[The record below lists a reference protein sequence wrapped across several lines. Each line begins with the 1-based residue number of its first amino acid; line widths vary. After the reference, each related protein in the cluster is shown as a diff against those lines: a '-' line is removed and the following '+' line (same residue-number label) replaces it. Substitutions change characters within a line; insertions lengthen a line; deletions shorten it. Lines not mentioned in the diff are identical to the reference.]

1 MRIVFLGSG
10 NVATHLSQAL
20 NRSAQNEV
28 VQVYSPTAGNARTLA
43 EKLSCEDGQ
52 TQGRIHTCQHCSD
65 ISLVDV
71 NADLYICSVKD
82 AVQQSVWSSLKKH
95 FDNSGAD
102 VAEKIVVHT
111 AGALGMDGEGGL
123 ADYFPNCGVVY
134 PVQSFSKQR
143 SVDLSHTPFLVEAT
157 IPSTLEKLKA
167 LVATVS
173 DRCYDATTKQR
184 NALHPAA
191 VFASNF
197 ANHMYAIANRLM
209 EKNGLPF
216 EILIP
221 LIQETA
227 QKVMEVDPVAAQT
240 GPAVRGDEVV
250 MKKQMDGLMADGN
263 GVEFEIYGLVSQ
275 NIQKYRDEFQ
285 RES

>member
-1 MRIVFLGSG
+1 MKIVFLGSG

-20 NRSAQNEV
+20 NRSTLNEV
-28 VQVYSPTAGNARTLA
+28 VQVYSPTADNAKSLA
-43 EKLSCEDGQ
+43 EKLSCGYC
-52 TQGRIHTCQHCSD
+52 TD
-65 ISLVDV
+65 INDVDV
-71 NADLYICSVKD
+71 NADIYVCSVKD
-82 AVQQSVWSSLKKH
+82 SAQQQVWNELKRR
-95 FDNSGAD
+95 FVDSGID
-102 VAEKIVVHT
+102 VADRIVVHT
-111 AGALGMDGEGGL
+111 AGALAMDGEDGL
-123 ADYFPNCGVVY
+123 AAVFPNCGVVY

-143 SVDLSHTPFLVEAT
+143 SVDLSHTPFLIEST
-157 IPSTLEKLKA
+157 IPSTMEKLRDF
-167 LVATVS
+167 VATVS

-227 QKVMEVDPVAAQT
+227 QKVMEVTPVAAQT

-250 MKKQMDGLMADGN
+250 MRKQEKGLMADDRDA
-263 GVEFEIYGLVSQ
+263 ELEIYRLVSQ

>member
-1 MRIVFLGSG
+1 MKIVFLGSG

-20 NRSAQNEV
+20 NHSMSDEV
-28 VQVYSPTAGNARTLA
+28 VQVYSPTAENAESLA
-43 EKLSCEDGQ
+43 ELLSCGYC
-52 TQGRIHTCQHCSD
+52 TD
-65 ISLVDV
+65 INDVDE
-71 NADLYICSVKD
+71 NADIYICSVKD
-82 AVQQSVWSSLKKH
+82 SVQRQVWLALKKH
-95 FDNSGAD
+95 FNDSN
-102 VAEKIVVHT
+102 VTLAEKIVVHT
-111 AGALGMDGEGGL
+111 AGALAMDGEDGL
-123 ADYFPNCGVVY
+123 SSVFPNCGVVY

-143 SVDLSHTPFLVEAT
+143 SVDLSHTPFLIEAT
-157 IPSTLEKLKA
+157 IPSTLEKLRR

-173 DRCYDATTKQR
+173 DRCYDATTRQR

-216 EILIP
+216 DILIP

-227 QKVMEVDPVAAQT
+227 QKVMEVTPVAAQT
-240 GPAVRGDEVV
+240 GPAVRGDEAV
-250 MKKQMDGLMADGN
+250 MSKQEKGLNEDGN
-263 GVEFEIYGLVSQ
+263 ETELKIYRLVSQ

-285 RES
+285 RKS

>member
-1 MRIVFLGSG
+1 MKIVFLGSG

-20 NRSAQNEV
+20 THSLSNEV
-28 VQVYSPTAGNARTLA
+28 VQVYSPTAENAKSLA
-43 EKLSCEDGQ
+43 EILSCGYC
-52 TQGRIHTCQHCSD
+52 TD
-65 ISLVDV
+65 INEVDV
-71 NADLYICSVKD
+71 NADIYVCSVKD
-82 AVQQSVWSSLKKH
+82 SVQQNVWRALKSH
-95 FDNSGAD
+95 FVGSGVNVAD
-102 VAEKIVVHT
+102 KIVVHT
-111 AGALGMDGEGGL
+111 AGALAMDGENGL
-123 ADYFPNCGVVY
+123 SEFFPNCGVVY

-143 SVDLSHTPFLVEAT
+143 AVDLSHTPFLIEAT
-157 IPSTLEKLKA
+157 IPSTLEKLRS

-227 QKVMEVDPVAAQT
+227 QKVTEVHPVAAQT

-250 MKKQMDGLMADGN
+250 MSKQEKGLTADGY
-263 GVEFEIYGLVSQ
+263 ETELEIYRLVSK
-275 NIQKYRDEFQ
+275 NIQTYRDEFQ

>member
-1 MRIVFLGSG
+1 MKIVFLGSG

-20 NRSAQNEV
+20 NNSLSNEV
-28 VQVYSPTAGNARTLA
+28 VQVYSPTAENAKSLA
-43 EKLSCEDGQ
+43 EILSCGYC
-52 TQGRIHTCQHCSD
+52 TD
-65 ISLVDV
+65 INEVDV
-71 NADLYICSVKD
+71 NADIYVCSVKD
-82 AVQQSVWSSLKKH
+82 SVQQNVWRALKSH
-95 FDNSGAD
+95 FVGSGVNVAD
-102 VAEKIVVHT
+102 KIVVHT
-111 AGALGMDGEGGL
+111 AGALAMDGENGL
-123 ADYFPNCGVVY
+123 LEFFPNCGVVY

-143 SVDLSHTPFLVEAT
+143 AVDLSHTPFLIEAT
-157 IPSTLEKLKA
+157 IPSTLERLRN

-227 QKVMEVDPVAAQT
+227 QKVTEVHPVAAQT

-250 MKKQMDGLMADGN
+250 MSKQEKGLTADGY
-263 GVEFEIYGLVSQ
+263 ETELEIYRLVSK
-275 NIQKYRDEFQ
+275 NIQTYRDEFQ

>member
-1 MRIVFLGSG
+1 MKIVFLGSG

-20 NRSAQNEV
+20 NNSVSNEV
-28 VQVYSPTAGNARTLA
+28 VQVYSPTAENAKSLA
-43 EKLSCEDGQ
+43 EILSCGYC
-52 TQGRIHTCQHCSD
+52 TD
-65 ISLVDV
+65 INEIDV
-71 NADLYICSVKD
+71 NADIYVCSVKD
-82 AVQQSVWSSLKKH
+82 SVQQNVWRALKSH
-95 FDNSGAD
+95 FVGSGVNVAD
-102 VAEKIVVHT
+102 KIVVHT
-111 AGALGMDGEGGL
+111 AGALAMDGENGL
-123 ADYFPNCGVVY
+123 SEFFPNCGVVY

-143 SVDLSHTPFLVEAT
+143 AVDLSHTPFLIEAT
-157 IPSTLEKLKA
+157 IPSTLERLRN

-227 QKVMEVDPVAAQT
+227 KKVTEVHPVAAQT

-250 MKKQMDGLMADGN
+250 MSKQEKGLTADGY
-263 GVEFEIYGLVSQ
+263 ETELEIYRLVSK
-275 NIQKYRDEFQ
+275 NIQTYRDEFQ

>member
-1 MRIVFLGSG
+1 MKIVFLGSG

-20 NRSAQNEV
+20 NRSTLNEV
-28 VQVYSPTAGNARTLA
+28 VQVYSPTAENARSLA
-43 EKLSCEDGQ
+43 GKLSCGYC
-52 TQGRIHTCQHCSD
+52 TD
-65 ISLVDV
+65 INDVDV
-71 NADLYICSVKD
+71 NAEIYVCSVKD
-82 AVQQSVWSSLKKH
+82 SVQQQVWMELKRR
-95 FDNSGAD
+95 FVDSGID
-102 VAEKIVVHT
+102 VADRIVVHT
-111 AGALGMDGEGGL
+111 AGALAMDGEDGL
-123 ADYFPNCGVVY
+123 SSVFSNCGVVY

-143 SVDLSHTPFLVEAT
+143 AVDLSHTPFLIEAT
-157 IPSTLEKLKA
+157 IPSTLEKLRE

-227 QKVMEVDPVAAQT
+227 QKVMEVTPVAAQT

-250 MKKQMDGLMADGN
+250 MRKQKNGLMADGN
-263 GVEFEIYGLVSQ
+263 DIELEIYRLVSQ
-275 NIQKYRDEFQ
+275 NIQAYRDEFQ

>member
-1 MRIVFLGSG
+1 MKIVFLGSG

-20 NRSAQNEV
+20 NHSMSDEV
-28 VQVYSPTAGNARTLA
+28 VQVYSPTAENAKTLA
-43 EKLSCEDGQ
+43 ELMPCGYC
-52 TQGRIHTCQHCSD
+52 TD
-65 ISLVDV
+65 INEVDV
-71 NADLYICSVKD
+71 NADIYICSVKD
-82 AVQQSVWSSLKKH
+82 SAQRQVWLALKKH
-95 FDNSGAD
+95 FNESD
-102 VAEKIVVHT
+102 VNLAEKIVVHT
-111 AGALGMDGEGGL
+111 AGALAMDGEDGL
-123 ADYFPNCGVVY
+123 SSVFPNCGVVY

-143 SVDLSHTPFLVEAT
+143 SVDLSHTPFLIEAT
-157 IPSTLEKLKA
+157 IPSTLEKLRR

-173 DRCYDATTKQR
+173 DRCYDATTRQR

-197 ANHMYAIANRLM
+197 ANHMYAIAHRLM

-227 QKVMEVDPVAAQT
+227 QKVTEVTPVAAQT
-240 GPAVRGDEVV
+240 GPAVRGDEAV
-250 MKKQMDGLMADGN
+250 MSKQEKGLKENGN
-263 GVEFEIYGLVSQ
+263 ETELEIYRLVSK

-285 RES
+285 RKS

>member
-1 MRIVFLGSG
+1 MKIVFLGSG

-20 NRSAQNEV
+20 NHSMSDEV
-28 VQVYSPTAGNARTLA
+28 VQVYSPTAENAESLA
-43 EKLSCEDGQ
+43 ELLSCGYC
-52 TQGRIHTCQHCSD
+52 TD
-65 ISLVDV
+65 INDVDV
-71 NADLYICSVKD
+71 NADIYICSVKD
-82 AVQQSVWSSLKKH
+82 SVQRQVWLALKKH
-95 FDNSGAD
+95 FNDSN
-102 VAEKIVVHT
+102 VTLAEKIVVHT
-111 AGALGMDGEGGL
+111 AGALAMDGEDGL
-123 ADYFPNCGVVY
+123 SSVFPNCGVVY

-143 SVDLSHTPFLVEAT
+143 SVDLSHTPFLIEAT
-157 IPSTLEKLKA
+157 IPSTLEKLRR

-173 DRCYDATTKQR
+173 DRCYDATTRQR

-216 EILIP
+216 DILIP

-227 QKVMEVDPVAAQT
+227 QKVMEVTPVAAQT
-240 GPAVRGDEVV
+240 GPAVRGDEAV
-250 MKKQMDGLMADGN
+250 MSKQEKGLNEDGN
-263 GVEFEIYGLVSQ
+263 ETELEIYRLISQ

-285 RES
+285 RKS

>member
-1 MRIVFLGSG
+1 MKIVFLGSG

-20 NRSAQNEV
+20 NHSMSDDV
-28 VQVYSPTAGNARTLA
+28 VQVYSPTAENAKSLA
-43 EKLSCEDGQ
+43 ELLSCGYC
-52 TQGRIHTCQHCSD
+52 TD
-65 ISLVDV
+65 INDVDV
-71 NADLYICSVKD
+71 NADIYICSVKD
-82 AVQQSVWSSLKKH
+82 SAQRQVWLALKKH
-95 FDNSGAD
+95 FNESDVNLAD
-102 VAEKIVVHT
+102 KIVVHT
-111 AGALGMDGEGGL
+111 AGALAMDGEDGL
-123 ADYFPNCGVVY
+123 SGVFPNCGVVY

-143 SVDLSHTPFLVEAT
+143 SVNLSHTPFLIEAT
-157 IPSTLEKLKA
+157 IPSTLEKLRR

-173 DRCYDATTKQR
+173 DRCYEATTRQR

-197 ANHMYAIANRLM
+197 ANHMYAIAHRLM

-227 QKVMEVDPVAAQT
+227 QKVTEVTPVAAQT

-250 MKKQMDGLMADGN
+250 MSKQEKGLNEDGN
-263 GVEFEIYGLVSQ
+263 ETELEIYRLVSQ

-285 RES
+285 RKS

>member
-1 MRIVFLGSG
+1 MKIVFLGSG

-20 NRSAQNEV
+20 NHSELNEM
-28 VQVYSPTAGNARTLA
+28 VQVYSPTADNARTLA
-43 EKLSCEDGQ
+43 EKLSCGYC
-52 TQGRIHTCQHCSD
+52 TD
-65 ISLVDV
+65 IKDVDV
-71 NADLYICSVKD
+71 DADIYVCSVKD
-82 AVQQSVWSSLKKH
+82 SVQLSVWKALKKH
-95 FDNSGAD
+95 FVDSNINVAD
-102 VAEKIVVHT
+102 KIVVHT
-111 AGALGMDGEGGL
+111 AGALAMDGEDGL
-123 ADYFPNCGVVY
+123 SSVFPNCGVVY

-143 SVDLSHTPFLVEAT
+143 AVDLSHTPFLIEAT
-157 IPSTLEKLKA
+157 IPSTLEKLRA
-167 LVATVS
+167 FVATVS
-173 DRCYDATTKQR
+173 DRCYEASTKQR

-227 QKVMEVDPVAAQT
+227 QKVMEVHPVAAQT

-250 MKKQMDGLMADGN
+250 MNKQEKGLMADGN
-263 GVEFEIYGLVSQ
+263 DIELEIYRLVSQ
-275 NIQKYRDEFQ
+275 NIQTYRDEFQ

>member
-1 MRIVFLGSG
+1 MKIVFLGSG

-20 NRSAQNEV
+20 NHSELNEM
-28 VQVYSPTAGNARTLA
+28 VQVYSPTAENAKSLA
-43 EKLSCEDGQ
+43 EKLSCGYC
-52 TQGRIHTCQHCSD
+52 TD
-65 ISLVDV
+65 IKDVDV
-71 NADLYICSVKD
+71 DADIYVCSVKD
-82 AVQQSVWSSLKKH
+82 SVQLSVWKALKKH
-95 FDNSGAD
+95 FVDSNINVAD
-102 VAEKIVVHT
+102 KIVVHT
-111 AGALGMDGEGGL
+111 AGALAMDGEDGL
-123 ADYFPNCGVVY
+123 SSVFPNCGVVY

-143 SVDLSHTPFLVEAT
+143 AVDLSHTPFLIEAT
-157 IPSTLEKLKA
+157 IPSTLEKLRA
-167 LVATVS
+167 FVATVS
-173 DRCYDATTKQR
+173 DRCYEASTKQR

-227 QKVMEVDPVAAQT
+227 QKVMEVHPVAAQT

-250 MKKQMDGLMADGN
+250 MNKQEKGLMADGN
-263 GVEFEIYGLVSQ
+263 DIELEIYRLVSQ
-275 NIQKYRDEFQ
+275 NIQTYRDEFQ

>member
-1 MRIVFLGSG
+1 MKIVFLGSG

-20 NRSAQNEV
+20 NRSTLNEV
-28 VQVYSPTAGNARTLA
+28 VQVYSPTADNAKSLA
-43 EKLSCEDGQ
+43 EKLSCGYC
-52 TQGRIHTCQHCSD
+52 TD
-65 ISLVDV
+65 IKDVDV
-71 NADLYICSVKD
+71 NADIYVCSVKD
-82 AVQQSVWSSLKKH
+82 SVQQQVWNELKCR
-95 FDNSGAD
+95 FVDSGID
-102 VAEKIVVHT
+102 VADRIVVHT
-111 AGALGMDGEGGL
+111 AGALAMDGEDGL
-123 ADYFPNCGVVY
+123 AAVFPNCGVVY

-143 SVDLSHTPFLVEAT
+143 SVDLSHTPFLIEAT
-157 IPSTLEKLKA
+157 IPSTLEKLRDF
-167 LVATVS
+167 VATVS

-227 QKVMEVDPVAAQT
+227 QKVMEVNPVAAQT

-250 MKKQMDGLMADGN
+250 MRKQEKGLMADDRDA
-263 GVEFEIYGLVSQ
+263 ELEIYRLVSQ

>member
-1 MRIVFLGSG
+1 MKIVFLGSG

-20 NRSAQNEV
+20 NHSMSDDV
-28 VQVYSPTAGNARTLA
+28 VQVYSPTAENAKSLA
-43 EKLSCEDGQ
+43 ELLSCGYC
-52 TQGRIHTCQHCSD
+52 TD
-65 ISLVDV
+65 INDVDV
-71 NADLYICSVKD
+71 NADIYICSVKD
-82 AVQQSVWSSLKKH
+82 SVQRQVWLALKKH
-95 FDNSGAD
+95 FNDSN
-102 VAEKIVVHT
+102 VTLAEKIVVHT
-111 AGALGMDGEGGL
+111 AGALAMDGEDGL
-123 ADYFPNCGVVY
+123 SGVFPNCGVVY

-143 SVDLSHTPFLVEAT
+143 SVNLSHTPFLIEAT
-157 IPSTLEKLKA
+157 IPSTLEKLRR

-173 DRCYDATTKQR
+173 DRCYEATTRQR

-197 ANHMYAIANRLM
+197 ANHMYAIAHRLM

-227 QKVMEVDPVAAQT
+227 QKVTEVTPVAAQT
-240 GPAVRGDEVV
+240 GPAVRGDEAV
-250 MKKQMDGLMADGN
+250 MSKQEKGLNEDGN
-263 GVEFEIYGLVSQ
+263 ETELEIYRLVSQ

-285 RES
+285 RKS

>member
-1 MRIVFLGSG
+1 MKIVFLGSG

-20 NRSAQNEV
+20 NRSMLNEV
-28 VQVYSPTAGNARTLA
+28 VQVYSPTAVNAKSLA
-43 EKLSCEDGQ
+43 EKLSCAYC
-52 TQGRIHTCQHCSD
+52 TD
-65 ISLVDV
+65 INEVDV
-71 NADLYICSVKD
+71 DADIYICCVKD
-82 AVQQSVWSSLKKH
+82 SVQRQVWLALKKH
-95 FDNSGAD
+95 FIDSD
-102 VAEKIVVHT
+102 VNLTEKIVVHT
-111 AGALGMDGEGGL
+111 AGALAMDGDDGL
-123 ADYFPNCGVVY
+123 SNVFPNCGVVY

-143 SVDLSHTPFLVEAT
+143 EVELSHTPFLIEAT
-157 IPSTLEKLKA
+157 IPSTLEKLRC

-227 QKVMEVDPVAAQT
+227 QKVMEVHPVAAQT

-250 MKKQMDGLMADGN
+250 MSKQEKGLMAGGD
-263 GVEFEIYGLVSQ
+263 ETELEIYRLVSR
-275 NIQKYRDEFQ
+275 NIQRYRDEFQ
-285 RES
+285 REPK

>member
-1 MRIVFLGSG
+1 MKIVFLGSG

-20 NRSAQNEV
+20 NHSELNEM
-28 VQVYSPTAGNARTLA
+28 VQVYSPTADNARTLA
-43 EKLSCEDGQ
+43 EKLSCGYC
-52 TQGRIHTCQHCSD
+52 TD
-65 ISLVDV
+65 IKDVDV
-71 NADLYICSVKD
+71 DADIYVCSVKD
-82 AVQQSVWSSLKKH
+82 SVQLSVWKALKKH
-95 FDNSGAD
+95 FVDSNINVAD
-102 VAEKIVVHT
+102 KIVVHT
-111 AGALGMDGEGGL
+111 AGALAMDGEDGL
-123 ADYFPNCGVVY
+123 SSVFPNCGVVY

-143 SVDLSHTPFLVEAT
+143 AVDLSHTPFLIEAT
-157 IPSTLEKLKA
+157 IPSTLEKLRA
-167 LVATVS
+167 FVATVS
-173 DRCYDATTKQR
+173 DRCYDASTKQR

-227 QKVMEVDPVAAQT
+227 QKVMEVHPVAAQT

-250 MKKQMDGLMADGN
+250 MNKQEKGLMADGN
-263 GVEFEIYGLVSQ
+263 EIELEIYRLVSQ
-275 NIQKYRDEFQ
+275 NIQTYRDEFQ

>member
-1 MRIVFLGSG
+1 M
-10 NVATHLSQAL
+10 ATHLSQAL
-20 NRSAQNEV
+20 NHSMSNEV
-28 VQVYSPTAGNARTLA
+28 VQVYSPTAENAKTLA
-43 EKLSCEDGQ
+43 GILSCGYCTDINEVDG
-52 TQGRIHTCQHCSD
+52 SAD
-65 ISLVDV
+65 IYV
-71 NADLYICSVKD
+71 CSVKD
-82 AVQQSVWSSLKKH
+82 SVQQNVWRALKNH
-95 FDNSGAD
+95 FVESDINVAD
-102 VAEKIVVHT
+102 KIVVHT
-111 AGALGMDGEGGL
+111 AGALAMDGENGL
-123 ADYFPNCGVVY
+123 SEFFPNCGVVY

-143 SVDLSHTPFLVEAT
+143 AVDLSHTPFLIEAT
-157 IPSTLEKLKA
+157 IPSTLEKLRS

-227 QKVMEVDPVAAQT
+227 QKVTEVHPVAAQT

-250 MKKQMDGLMADGN
+250 MSKQEKGLTADGYDT
-263 GVEFEIYGLVSQ
+263 ELEIYRLVSK
-275 NIQKYRDEFQ
+275 NIQTYRDEFQ

>member
-1 MRIVFLGSG
+1 MKTMKIVFLGSG

-20 NRSAQNEV
+20 NNSVSNEV
-28 VQVYSPTAGNARTLA
+28 VQVYSPTVENAQSLA
-43 EKLSCEDGQ
+43 EILSCGYC
-52 TQGRIHTCQHCSD
+52 TD
-65 ISLVDV
+65 INEVDV
-71 NADLYICSVKD
+71 NADIYVCSVKD
-82 AVQQSVWSSLKKH
+82 SVQQNVWRALKNH
-95 FDNSGAD
+95 FVGSGINVAD
-102 VAEKIVVHT
+102 KIVVHT
-111 AGALGMDGEGGL
+111 AGALAMDGENGL
-123 ADYFPNCGVVY
+123 SEFFPNCGVVY

-143 SVDLSHTPFLVEAT
+143 AVDLSHTPFLIEAT
-157 IPSTLEKLKA
+157 IPSTLEKLRN

-227 QKVMEVDPVAAQT
+227 QKVTEVHPVAAQT
-240 GPAVRGDEVV
+240 GPAVRGDEEV
-250 MKKQMDGLMADGN
+250 MSKQEKGLTADGYDT
-263 GVEFEIYGLVSQ
+263 ELEIYRLVSK
-275 NIQKYRDEFQ
+275 NIQTYRDEFQ

>member
-1 MRIVFLGSG
+1 MKIVFLGSG

-20 NRSAQNEV
+20 NHSLSNEV
-28 VQVYSPTAGNARTLA
+28 VQVYSPTAENAKSLA
-43 EKLSCEDGQ
+43 EILSCGYC
-52 TQGRIHTCQHCSD
+52 TD
-65 ISLVDV
+65 INEVDV
-71 NADLYICSVKD
+71 NADIYVCSVKD
-82 AVQQSVWSSLKKH
+82 SVQQNVWRALKCH
-95 FDNSGAD
+95 FDGSGVNVAD
-102 VAEKIVVHT
+102 KIVVHT
-111 AGALGMDGEGGL
+111 AGALAMDGENGL
-123 ADYFPNCGVVY
+123 SEFFPNCGVVY

-143 SVDLSHTPFLVEAT
+143 AVDLSHTPFLIEAT
-157 IPSTLEKLKA
+157 IPSTLEKLRN

-227 QKVMEVDPVAAQT
+227 QKVTEVHPVAAQT

-250 MKKQMDGLMADGN
+250 MSKQEKGLTADGY
-263 GVEFEIYGLVSQ
+263 ETELEIYRLVSK
-275 NIQKYRDEFQ
+275 NIQTYRDEFQ

>member
-1 MRIVFLGSG
+1 MKIVFLGSG

-20 NRSAQNEV
+20 NHSMSDDV
-28 VQVYSPTAGNARTLA
+28 VQVYSPTAENAKSLA
-43 EKLSCEDGQ
+43 ELLSCGYC
-52 TQGRIHTCQHCSD
+52 TD
-65 ISLVDV
+65 INDVDV
-71 NADLYICSVKD
+71 NADIYICSVKD
-82 AVQQSVWSSLKKH
+82 SAQRQVWLALKKH
-95 FDNSGAD
+95 FNDSN
-102 VAEKIVVHT
+102 VTLAEKIVVHT
-111 AGALGMDGEGGL
+111 AGALAMDGEDGL
-123 ADYFPNCGVVY
+123 SGVFPNCGVVY

-143 SVDLSHTPFLVEAT
+143 AVDLSHTPFLIEAT
-157 IPSTLEKLKA
+157 IPSTLEKLRR

-173 DRCYDATTKQR
+173 DRCYEATTRQR

-197 ANHMYAIANRLM
+197 ANHMYAIAHRLM

-227 QKVMEVDPVAAQT
+227 QKVTEVTPVAAQT
-240 GPAVRGDEVV
+240 GPAVRGDEAV
-250 MKKQMDGLMADGN
+250 MSKQEKGLNEDGN
-263 GVEFEIYGLVSQ
+263 ETELEIYRLVSQ

-285 RES
+285 RKS

>member
-1 MRIVFLGSG
+1 MKIVFLGSG

-20 NRSAQNEV
+20 NKSTLNEV
-28 VQVYSPTAGNARTLA
+28 VQVYSPTADNAKSLA
-43 EKLSCEDGQ
+43 EKLSCGYC
-52 TQGRIHTCQHCSD
+52 TD
-65 ISLVDV
+65 IKDVDV
-71 NADLYICSVKD
+71 NADIYVCSVKD
-82 AVQQSVWSSLKKH
+82 SVQQQVWMELKRR
-95 FDNSGAD
+95 FVDSGID
-102 VAEKIVVHT
+102 VADRIVVHT
-111 AGALGMDGEGGL
+111 AGALAVDGEDGL
-123 ADYFPNCGVVY
+123 ASVFSNCGVVY

-143 SVDLSHTPFLVEAT
+143 AVDLSHTPFLIEAT
-157 IPSTLEKLKA
+157 IPSTLEKLRDF
-167 LVATVS
+167 VATVS

-216 EILIP
+216 EILVP

-227 QKVMEVDPVAAQT
+227 QKVMEVNPVAAQT

-250 MKKQMDGLMADGN
+250 MRKQEKGLMAEGR
-263 GVEFEIYGLVSQ
+263 EAELEIYRLVSQ

>member
-1 MRIVFLGSG
+1 MKIVFLGSG

-20 NRSAQNEV
+20 NNSVSNEV
-28 VQVYSPTAGNARTLA
+28 VQVYSPTVENAQSLA
-43 EKLSCEDGQ
+43 EILSCGYC
-52 TQGRIHTCQHCSD
+52 TD
-65 ISLVDV
+65 INEVDV
-71 NADLYICSVKD
+71 NADIYVCSVKD
-82 AVQQSVWSSLKKH
+82 SVQQNVWRALKNH
-95 FDNSGAD
+95 FVGSGINVAD
-102 VAEKIVVHT
+102 KIVVHT
-111 AGALGMDGEGGL
+111 AGALAMDGENGL
-123 ADYFPNCGVVY
+123 SEFFPNCGVVY

-143 SVDLSHTPFLVEAT
+143 AVDLSHTPFLIEAT
-157 IPSTLEKLKA
+157 IPSTLEKLRN

-227 QKVMEVDPVAAQT
+227 QKVTEVHPVAAQT
-240 GPAVRGDEVV
+240 GPAVRGDEEV
-250 MKKQMDGLMADGN
+250 MSKQEKGLTADGYDT
-263 GVEFEIYGLVSQ
+263 ELEIYRLVSK
-275 NIQKYRDEFQ
+275 NIQTYRDEFQ

>member
-1 MRIVFLGSG
+1 MKIVFLGSG

-20 NRSAQNEV
+20 NHSMSDDV
-28 VQVYSPTAGNARTLA
+28 VQVYSPTAENAKSLA
-43 EKLSCEDGQ
+43 ELLSCGYC
-52 TQGRIHTCQHCSD
+52 TD
-65 ISLVDV
+65 INDVDV
-71 NADLYICSVKD
+71 NADIYICSVKD
-82 AVQQSVWSSLKKH
+82 SAQRQVWLALKKH
-95 FDNSGAD
+95 FNDSN
-102 VAEKIVVHT
+102 VTLAEKIVVHT
-111 AGALGMDGEGGL
+111 AGALAMDGEDGL
-123 ADYFPNCGVVY
+123 SGVFPNCGVVY

-143 SVDLSHTPFLVEAT
+143 SVNLSHTPFLIEAT
-157 IPSTLEKLKA
+157 IPSTLEKLRR

-173 DRCYDATTKQR
+173 DRCYEATTRQR

-197 ANHMYAIANRLM
+197 ANHMYAIAHRLM

-227 QKVMEVDPVAAQT
+227 QKVTEVTPVAAQT
-240 GPAVRGDEVV
+240 GPAVRGDEAV
-250 MKKQMDGLMADGN
+250 MSKQEKGLNEDGN
-263 GVEFEIYGLVSQ
+263 ETELEIYRLVSQ

-285 RES
+285 RKS

>member
-1 MRIVFLGSG
+1 MKIVFLGSG

-20 NRSAQNEV
+20 NHSMSNEV
-28 VQVYSPTAGNARTLA
+28 VQVYSPTAENAKSLA
-43 EKLSCEDGQ
+43 GILSCGYCTDINEVDG
-52 TQGRIHTCQHCSD
+52 SAD
-65 ISLVDV
+65 IYV
-71 NADLYICSVKD
+71 CSVKD
-82 AVQQSVWSSLKKH
+82 SVQQNVWRALKCH
-95 FDNSGAD
+95 FVESGVNVAD
-102 VAEKIVVHT
+102 KIVVHT
-111 AGALGMDGEGGL
+111 AGALAMDGENGL
-123 ADYFPNCGVVY
+123 SEFFPNCGVVY

-143 SVDLSHTPFLVEAT
+143 AVDLSHTPFLIEAT
-157 IPSTLEKLKA
+157 IPSTLEKLRN

-227 QKVMEVDPVAAQT
+227 QKVTEVHPVAAQT

-250 MKKQMDGLMADGN
+250 MSKQEKGLTADGYDT
-263 GVEFEIYGLVSQ
+263 ELEIYRFVSK
-275 NIQKYRDEFQ
+275 NIQTYRDEFQ

>member
-1 MRIVFLGSG
+1 MKIVFLGSG

-20 NRSAQNEV
+20 NNSLSNEV
-28 VQVYSPTAGNARTLA
+28 VQVYSPTAENAKSLA
-43 EKLSCEDGQ
+43 EILSCGYC
-52 TQGRIHTCQHCSD
+52 TD
-65 ISLVDV
+65 INEVDV
-71 NADLYICSVKD
+71 NADIYVCSVKD
-82 AVQQSVWSSLKKH
+82 SVQQNVWRALKSH
-95 FDNSGAD
+95 FVGSGVNVAD
-102 VAEKIVVHT
+102 KIVVHT
-111 AGALGMDGEGGL
+111 AGALAMDGENGL
-123 ADYFPNCGVVY
+123 LEFFPNCGVVY

-143 SVDLSHTPFLVEAT
+143 AVDLSHTPFLIEAT
-157 IPSTLEKLKA
+157 IPLTLEKLRN

-227 QKVMEVDPVAAQT
+227 QKVTEVHPVAAQT

-250 MKKQMDGLMADGN
+250 MSKQEKGLTADGY
-263 GVEFEIYGLVSQ
+263 ETELEIYRLVSK
-275 NIQKYRDEFQ
+275 NIQTYRDEFQ

>member
-1 MRIVFLGSG
+1 MKIVFLGSG

-20 NRSAQNEV
+20 NRSMSDEV
-28 VQVYSPTAGNARTLA
+28 VQVYSPTAENAKSLA
-43 EKLSCEDGQ
+43 DILSCGYC
-52 TQGRIHTCQHCSD
+52 TD
-65 ISLVDV
+65 INEVDV
-71 NADLYICSVKD
+71 NADIYVCSVKD
-82 AVQQSVWSSLKKH
+82 SAQQHVWQALRAHFVQSGISL
-95 FDNSGAD
+95 AD
-102 VAEKIVVHT
+102 KIVVHT
-111 AGALGMDGEGGL
+111 AGALAMDGEDGL
-123 ADYFPNCGVVY
+123 SGVFPNCGVVY

-143 SVDLSHTPFLVEAT
+143 AVDLSHTPFLIEAA
-157 IPSTLEKLKA
+157 IPSTLEKLRK

-173 DRCYDATTKQR
+173 DRCYDATTRQR

-197 ANHMYAIANRLM
+197 ANHMYAIAHRLM

-227 QKVMEVDPVAAQT
+227 HKVMEVSPVAAQT
-240 GPAVRGDEVV
+240 GPAVRGDEEV
-250 MKKQMDGLMADGN
+250 MSKQEKKLMEDGSE
-263 GVEFEIYGLVSQ
+263 VELEIYRIVSR

-285 RES
+285 GKSK

>member
-1 MRIVFLGSG
+1 MKIVFLGSG

-20 NRSAQNEV
+20 NHSMSDEV
-28 VQVYSPTAGNARTLA
+28 VQVYSPTAENAKSLA
-43 EKLSCEDGQ
+43 ELMPCGYC
-52 TQGRIHTCQHCSD
+52 TD
-65 ISLVDV
+65 INEVDV
-71 NADLYICSVKD
+71 NADIYICSVKD
-82 AVQQSVWSSLKKH
+82 SAQRQVWLALKKH
-95 FDNSGAD
+95 FNESD
-102 VAEKIVVHT
+102 VNLVEKIVVHT
-111 AGALGMDGEGGL
+111 AGALAMDGEDGL
-123 ADYFPNCGVVY
+123 SSVFPNCGVVY

-143 SVDLSHTPFLVEAT
+143 SVDLSHTPFLIEAT
-157 IPSTLEKLKA
+157 IPSTLEKLRN

-197 ANHMYAIANRLM
+197 ANHMYAIAHRLM

-227 QKVMEVDPVAAQT
+227 QKVTEVHPVAAQT

-250 MKKQMDGLMADGN
+250 MSKQEKGLTADGY
-263 GVEFEIYGLVSQ
+263 ETELEIYRLVSK
-275 NIQKYRDEFQ
+275 NIQTYRDEFQ

>member
-1 MRIVFLGSG
+1 M
-10 NVATHLSQAL
+10 ATHLSQAL
-20 NRSAQNEV
+20 NNSLSNEV
-28 VQVYSPTAGNARTLA
+28 VQVYSPTAENAKSLA
-43 EKLSCEDGQ
+43 EILSCGYC
-52 TQGRIHTCQHCSD
+52 TD
-65 ISLVDV
+65 INEVDV
-71 NADLYICSVKD
+71 NADIYVCSVKD
-82 AVQQSVWSSLKKH
+82 SVQQNVWRALKSH
-95 FDNSGAD
+95 FVGSGVNVAD
-102 VAEKIVVHT
+102 KIVVHT
-111 AGALGMDGEGGL
+111 AGALAMDGENGL
-123 ADYFPNCGVVY
+123 LEFFPNCGVVY

-143 SVDLSHTPFLVEAT
+143 AVDLSHTPFLIEAT
-157 IPSTLEKLKA
+157 IPSTLEKLRN

-227 QKVMEVDPVAAQT
+227 QKVTEVHPVAAQT

-250 MKKQMDGLMADGN
+250 MSKQEKGLTADGY
-263 GVEFEIYGLVSQ
+263 ETELEIYRLVSK
-275 NIQKYRDEFQ
+275 NIQTYRDEFQ

>member
-1 MRIVFLGSG
+1 MKIVFLGSG

-20 NRSAQNEV
+20 NHSMSDDV
-28 VQVYSPTAGNARTLA
+28 VQVYSPTAENAKSLA
-43 EKLSCEDGQ
+43 ELLSCGYC
-52 TQGRIHTCQHCSD
+52 TD
-65 ISLVDV
+65 INDVDV
-71 NADLYICSVKD
+71 NADIYICSVKD
-82 AVQQSVWSSLKKH
+82 SVQRQVWLALKKH
-95 FDNSGAD
+95 FNDSN
-102 VAEKIVVHT
+102 VTLAEKIVVHT
-111 AGALGMDGEGGL
+111 AGALAMDGEDGL
-123 ADYFPNCGVVY
+123 SGVFPNCGVVY

-143 SVDLSHTPFLVEAT
+143 SVNLSHTPFLIEAT
-157 IPSTLEKLKA
+157 IPSTLEKPRR

-173 DRCYDATTKQR
+173 DRCYEATTRQR

-197 ANHMYAIANRLM
+197 ANHMYAIAHRLM

-227 QKVMEVDPVAAQT
+227 QKVTEVTPVAAQT
-240 GPAVRGDEVV
+240 GPAVRGDEAV
-250 MKKQMDGLMADGN
+250 MSKQEKGLNEDGN
-263 GVEFEIYGLVSQ
+263 ETELEIYRLVSQ

-285 RES
+285 RKS